1 MRITCI
7 TNFREMQ
14 CSVQSL
20 YAFRQ
25 KQHRRFWRD
34 ALSAMND
41 DPDLEY
47 ALRDGT
53 IVPVHH
59 KVSGAKGM
67 KGVSK

>member
-1 MRITCI
+1 M
-7 TNFREMQ
+7 
-14 CSVQSL
+14 S
-20 YAFRQ
+20 
-25 KQHRRFWRD
+25 
-34 ALSAMND
+34 D

-47 ALRDGT
+47 ALIDGT